1 MWQPNTAIDYPEL
14 QKQEMEL
21 MSVPGFIDAPDINVK
36 KNMSSPTIP
45 SITSQPDPL
54 NPFLYTTST
63 EILNGTYIK
72 QLVRQV

>member
-1 MWQPNTAIDYPEL
+1 MATQYSHRLSRTPEARDGAN
-14 QKQEMEL
+14 ERA
-21 MSVPGFIDAPDINVK
+21 GFIDAPDINIK

-72 QLVRQV
+72 QLV